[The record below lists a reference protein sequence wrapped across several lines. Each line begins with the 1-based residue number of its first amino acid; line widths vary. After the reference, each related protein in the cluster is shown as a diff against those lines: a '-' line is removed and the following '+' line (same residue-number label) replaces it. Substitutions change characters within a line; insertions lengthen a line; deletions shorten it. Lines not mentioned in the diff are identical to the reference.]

1 MPSLPW
7 FKKHQ
12 ELKTEQPEQEEM
24 AIPQRTRF
32 GKRFWIIL
40 ASIILILAISLGV
53 GLGVGLTRGGGSGG
67 GDDSPQ
73 PPPVNNTNATEGT
86 FWRPEASTSWQIV
99 LQYALTDFTPDV
111 AVYDIDLFT
120 NPKSTM
126 DKLHSQGR
134 KVICYFSAGSYEDFR
149 PDAKDFKKEDYG
161 KGLDGWPGEWWLNV
175 SSPNVRKIMTSRI
188 QMAKDKGCDGVDP
201 DNVDGYD
208 NDTGFDLT
216 KQQSVDFMT
225 FMAIEA
231 HSRNMSI
238 GLKNA
243 GGIVNSTL
251 PIMQWQ
257 VNEQCLQYQEC
268 DSFTPFIEANK
279 PVFHIEYPKS
289 APSISSN
296 DNRTFCDKSTD
307 TGFST
312 LLKNMNLDNWYQ
324 TC

>member
-1 MPSLPW
+1 MAAFPW
-7 FKKHQ
+7 FSKHQ
-12 ELKTEQPEQEEM
+12 QLKSENEM
-24 AIPQRTRF
+24 AIPQKSRF

-40 ASIILILAISLGV
+40 GSILLIIAIALGV
-53 GLGVGLTRGGGSGG
+53 GLGVGLTRHHGGGG

-86 FWRPEASTSWQIV
+86 FWRPEANTSWQIV
-99 LQYALTDFTPDV
+99 LQYALNDTTPDV

-120 NPKSTM
+120 NPKSTI
-126 DKLHSQGR
+126 DNLHSLGR

-149 PDAKDFKKEDYG
+149 PDSKSFKKEDYG
-161 KGLDGWPGEWWLNV
+161 KGLDGWAGEWWLNV
-175 SSPNVRKIMTSRI
+175 SSPNVRKIMSSRI
-188 QMAKDKGCDGVDP
+188 QMAQDKGCDGVDP

-216 KQQSVDFMT
+216 KEQAVDFMT

-238 GLKNA
+238 GLKNS

-251 PIMQWQ
+251 PMMQWQ
-257 VNEQCLQYQEC
+257 VNEQCVQYGEC
-268 DSFTPFIEANK
+268 DSFAPFIEANK

-289 APSISSN
+289 APSISSS
-296 DNRTFCDKSTD
+296 DNGTFCDRSSD

-324 TC
+324 GC